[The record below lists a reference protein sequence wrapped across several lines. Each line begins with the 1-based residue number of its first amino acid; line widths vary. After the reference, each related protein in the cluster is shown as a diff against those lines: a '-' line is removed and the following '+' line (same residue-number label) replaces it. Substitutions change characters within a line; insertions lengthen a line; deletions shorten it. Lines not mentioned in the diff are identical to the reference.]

1 MSCLMLKEKGFPIIL
16 QREAVALF
24 LPWRN
29 PVGYCGSLVA
39 PLVSLLRPGTGRRPL
54 KTLNLRAL
62 AQTKIMGMRWR

>member
-29 PVGYCGSLVA
+29 PAGVICGSLVA
-39 PLVSLLRPGTGRRPL
+39 PFASL
-54 KTLNLRAL
+54 
-62 AQTKIMGMRWR
+62 